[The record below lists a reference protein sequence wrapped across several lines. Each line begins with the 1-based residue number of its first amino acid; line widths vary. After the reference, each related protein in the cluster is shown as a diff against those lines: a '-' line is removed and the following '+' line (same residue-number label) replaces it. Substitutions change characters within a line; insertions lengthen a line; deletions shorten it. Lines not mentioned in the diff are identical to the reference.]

1 MKNIISEIN
10 AHLVKGASPC
20 NSTGSLDDV
29 HDGNLVGGG
38 VGKLNGVTVGW
49 WVWEKDGKHC
59 IRAIIPSHT
68 SAEYHTDSAAA
79 VSSAIA
85 VALKDLGESF
95 ILPNERAQA
104 PLPAGASVDHGVG
117 VVVRQNHR
125 S

>member
-104 PLPAGASVDHGVG
+104 PLPAGASVDHGVE
-117 VVVRQNHR
+117 VVDT
-125 S
+125 